1 MNISNREK
9 IMLFILG
16 IILIGIGYYNFV
28 YTPMINKVEV
38 KKQEKTEKEEEYNQ
52 TMATINALED
62 RKGDI
67 KILKSKILD

>member
-38 KKQEKTEKEEEYNQ
+38 KKQEKN
-52 TMATINALED
+52 
-62 RKGDI
+62 RKRRGIQSDHGNY
-67 KILKSKILD
+67 

>member
-38 KKQEKTEKEEEYNQ
+38 KKQEKTEKKRN
-52 TMATINALED
+52 TIRPWQL
-62 RKGDI
+62 
-67 KILKSKILD
+67 LMH